1 MIISENNDL
10 ILCFN
15 KLSVPFRRM
24 TKLEQCSAESDVE
37 GGICKHGHGGKKYL
51 LYLLWRGVFT
61 SAKEVQLECD
71 GGAVTN
77 GATQCLDR

>member
-37 GGICKHGHGGKKYL
+37 GGICEHGHGGKKYL
-51 LYLLWRGVFT
+51 LYLL
-61 SAKEVQLECD
+61 
-71 GGAVTN
+71 
-77 GATQCLDR
+77 